1 MTMEMA
7 KMNGLALLK
16 AGLLTAVN
24 GYILYVT
31 SEVVSLYVISILE
44 DFVHRQHC
52 GHIFYLC
59 TCHDPDRNKS
69 T

>member
-16 AGLLTAVN
+16 AGLLIAVN

-31 SEVVSLYVISILE
+31 SEIVSLYVISILE
-44 DFVHRQHC
+44 DFVC
-52 GHIFYLC
+52 V
-59 TCHDPDRNKS
+59 
-69 T
+69 